1 MTDAKP
7 RVPHPQPMSD
17 PANDDEN
24 ETEQDKGNE

>member
-17 PANDDEN
+17 STNDDEN